1 MAEKK
6 NDYLAQQKRRRRELL
21 ELKNAEEMPR
31 PEKEEEIPK
40 TFKEKAANFW
50 YHNKWGA
57 IGVAALLLVVA
68 ICAFQM
74 VSKPKYDCRVVVYLG
89 DFIDKPTREALEAE
103 LEKFCPDVNGDG
115 EVNVLAIDC
124 CIYENMQTNQ
134 LKNALDRVQAQLMDP
149 ECVLYVVDDD
159 TIQQL
164 DSSAPE
170 IFENLSFPAL
180 SGRGIPLG
188 GTELDKAVQAADTV
202 DTLDG
207 EYYIALR
214 HFNPNNFIQPEE
226 KDIAAAKAILENLAA
241 EN

>member
-21 ELKNAEEMPR
+21 ELKNAEEAPR
-31 PEKEEEIPK
+31 PQKEEYAPK

-50 YHNKWGA
+50 YHNKWGVM
-57 IGVAALLLVVA
+57 GVAAVVLVVA

-74 VSKPKYDCRVVVYLG
+74 LSKPEYDCKVVVYLSN
-89 DFIDKPTREALEAE
+89 FIDKPTREALEGE

-124 CIYENMQTNQ
+124 CIYKNMQTNQ
-134 LKNALDRVQAQLMDP
+134 MKNALDRVQAQLMDP
-149 ECVLYVVDDD
+149 ECVLYIVDDE

-164 DSSAPE
+164 DNSAPH
-170 IFENLSFPAL
+170 IFEDLALPAL

-188 GTELDKAVQAADTV
+188 GTSVDEAVQKADTA
-202 DTLDG
+202 DTLSG

-214 HFNPNNFIQPEE
+214 HFNANNIIQPDE
-226 KDIAAAKAILENLAA
+226 KDMEAAKAVLENLAA
-241 EN
+241 NN